1 MQPTLIICLNWVIAS
16 DVKIYGTVVARRLHC
31 FRLCFKI
38 IAQSPL
44 RTPWWVTFIWGISR
58 PVFMDFTATQK
69 PLSADNP
76 LDGHVD
82 SWPRILIMSPSGEGN
97 VLSTMSPFAI
107 QKGVTG
113 IAGDGVAIKR
123 SQNGILTLTC
133 GKKSQSDNL
142 LKCTLFGGI
151 APVSVSPHRTLNTC
165 KGVIR
170 NWELANTDTE
180 EIKRCIP
187 NVIDVY
193 RIVTKRDGKEIK
205 TNTLILTF
213 NLPKLP
219 SHLKVC
225 YLNIPV
231 AAYVPN
237 PLRCYK
243 CQTFG
248 HTTNKCKKSEV
259 CARCSETGH
268 NDKTCKNGYKCS
280 NCKEDHAAYSKK
292 CSFYKREFDIQT
304 IRVKNNISFFEARK
318 RYQQTYG
325 QKDMNYVNAVKK
337 PSHVT
342 TVSVSTQSDM
352 YMYWNGSELV
362 TRKDPLLDSIKSKAA
377 VTQTVKTATT
387 HAAASSSTATTV
399 SKPASKPGS
408 TVNAVKQAQAEIRS
422 QLAKHNP
429 PKTDKRG
436 KAKTDTSVQNSAKQK
451 QNVDHE
457 KGTKVKDKSTTK
469 QTPVKNRVVISKE
482 QLKSMKTTPTIR
494 LKRTYKASDFSS
506 STSAENSP
514 NRPTAKSKMKKVDK
528 EISFS
533 DMTAK
538 PRSIASDFF
547 EDEEYH
553 ALCEDVE
560 TLTSDMKTVKEKDR
574 EYLKKGMIRLT

>member
-58 PVFMDFTATQK
+58 PVFMDFTAKQK

-82 SWPRILIMSPSGEGN
+82 SWPRVLIMSPSGEGN

-123 SQNGILTLTC
+123 SQNGIITLTC

-142 LKCTLFGGI
+142 LKCVSLGGI
-151 APVSVSPHRTLNTC
+151 APVTVSPHRSLNTC

-170 NWELANTDTE
+170 NWELANCDPE
-180 EIKRCIP
+180 EVKRNIP
-187 NVIDVY
+187 NIVDIY
-193 RIVTKRDGKEIK
+193 RIVSKRDGKEIK

-213 NLPKLP
+213 NLPKIP
-219 SHLKVC
+219 SSLKIC
-225 YLNIPV
+225 YLNVPV
-231 AAYVPN
+231 TEYVPN
-237 PLRCYK
+237 PMRCYK
-243 CQTFG
+243 CQTYG
-248 HTTNKCKKSEV
+248 HTSNKCKKTEI

-268 NDKTCKNGYKCS
+268 YDKTCNKAFKCI
-280 NCKEDHAAYSKK
+280 NCKENHAAYSKK
-292 CSFYKREFDIQT
+292 CPIYKKEYDIQN
-304 IRVKNNISFFEARK
+304 IRVKKNVSFFEARK
-318 RYQQTYG
+318 QYNQIHG
-325 QKDMNYVNAVKK
+325 QKDMNFANVVKN
-337 PSHVT
+337 SVHVT
-342 TVSVSTQSDM
+342 SVSVSTQSDM

-362 TRKDPLLDSIKSKAA
+362 TRKDPLLDSTKSKAA

-387 HAAASSSTATTV
+387 HAVASSSTATTV

-408 TVNAVKQAQAEIRS
+408 TDAAKQAEIRS

-429 PKTDKRG
+429 PKTDKRE
-436 KAKTDTSVQNSAKQK
+436 KTKTDPSVQNPAKQK
-451 QNVDHE
+451 QNVDHG
-457 KGTKVKDKSTTK
+457 KGNKVKDKSTTK
-469 QTPVKNRVVISKE
+469 QIPVKNKIVLSKE
-482 QLKSMKTTPTIR
+482 QWKSMKKTPPIN

-506 STSAENSP
+506 STSTETSP

-533 DMTAK
+533 DMAAK
-538 PRSIASDFF
+538 ARPIASDFF

-574 EYLKKGMIRLT
+574 EYLKKGMIRLS

>member
-1 MQPTLIICLNWVIAS
+1 MIAS

-58 PVFMDFTATQK
+58 PVFMDFTAKQK

-82 SWPRILIMSPSGEGN
+82 SWPRVLIMSPSGEGN

-123 SQNGILTLTC
+123 SQNGIITLTC

-142 LKCTLFGGI
+142 LKCVSLGGI
-151 APVSVSPHRTLNTC
+151 APVTVSPHRSLNTC

-170 NWELANTDTE
+170 NWELANCDPE
-180 EIKRCIP
+180 EVKRNIP
-187 NVIDVY
+187 NIVDIY
-193 RIVTKRDGKEIK
+193 RIVSKRDGKEIK

-213 NLPKLP
+213 NLPKIP
-219 SHLKVC
+219 SSLKIC
-225 YLNIPV
+225 YLNVPV
-231 AAYVPN
+231 TEYVPN
-237 PLRCYK
+237 PMRCYK
-243 CQTFG
+243 CQTYG
-248 HTTNKCKKSEV
+248 HTSNKCKKSEI

-268 NDKTCKNGYKCS
+268 YDKTCNKAFKCI
-280 NCKEDHAAYSKK
+280 NCKENHAAYSKK
-292 CSFYKREFDIQT
+292 CPIYKKEYDIQN
-304 IRVKNNISFFEARK
+304 IRVKKNVSFFEARK
-318 RYQQTYG
+318 QYNQIHG
-325 QKDMNYVNAVKK
+325 QKDMNFANVVKN
-337 PSHVT
+337 SVHVT
-342 TVSVSTQSDM
+342 SVSVSTQSDM

-362 TRKDPLLDSIKSKAA
+362 TRKDPLLDSTKSKAA

-408 TVNAVKQAQAEIRS
+408 TVNAAKQAEIRS

-429 PKTDKRG
+429 PKTDKRE
-436 KAKTDTSVQNSAKQK
+436 KTKTDPSVQNPAKQK
-451 QNVDHE
+451 QNVDHG
-457 KGTKVKDKSTTK
+457 KGNKVKDKSTTK
-469 QTPVKNRVVISKE
+469 QIPVKNKIVLSKE
-482 QLKSMKTTPTIR
+482 QWKSMKKTPPIN

-506 STSAENSP
+506 STSTETSP

-533 DMTAK
+533 DMAAK
-538 PRSIASDFF
+538 ARPIASDFF

>member
-58 PVFMDFTATQK
+58 PVFMDFTAKQK

-82 SWPRILIMSPSGEGN
+82 SWPRVLIMSPSGEGN

-123 SQNGILTLTC
+123 SQNGIITLTC

-142 LKCTLFGGI
+142 LKCVSLGGI
-151 APVSVSPHRTLNTC
+151 APVTVSPHRSLNTC

-170 NWELANTDTE
+170 NWELANCDPE
-180 EIKRCIP
+180 EVKRNIP
-187 NVIDVY
+187 NIVDIY
-193 RIVTKRDGKEIK
+193 RIVSKRDGKEIK

-213 NLPKLP
+213 NLPKIP
-219 SHLKVC
+219 SSLKIC
-225 YLNIPV
+225 YLNVPV
-231 AAYVPN
+231 TEYVPN
-237 PLRCYK
+237 PMRCYK
-243 CQTFG
+243 CQTYG
-248 HTTNKCKKSEV
+248 HTSNKCKKTEI

-268 NDKTCKNGYKCS
+268 YDKTCNKAFKCI
-280 NCKEDHAAYSKK
+280 NCKENHAAYSKK
-292 CSFYKREFDIQT
+292 CPIYKKEYDIQN
-304 IRVKNNISFFEARK
+304 IRVKKNVSFFEARK
-318 RYQQTYG
+318 QYNQIHG
-325 QKDMNYVNAVKK
+325 QKDMNFANVVKN
-337 PSHVT
+337 SVHVT
-342 TVSVSTQSDM
+342 SVSVSTQSDM

-362 TRKDPLLDSIKSKAA
+362 TRKDPLLDSTKSKAA

-387 HAAASSSTATTV
+387 HAVASSSTATTV

-408 TVNAVKQAQAEIRS
+408 TDAAKQAEIRS

-429 PKTDKRG
+429 PKTDKRE
-436 KAKTDTSVQNSAKQK
+436 KTKIDPSVQNPAKQK
-451 QNVDHE
+451 QNVDHG
-457 KGTKVKDKSTTK
+457 KGNKVKDKSTTK
-469 QTPVKNRVVISKE
+469 QIPVKNKIVLSKE
-482 QLKSMKTTPTIR
+482 QWKSMKKTPPIN

-506 STSAENSP
+506 STSTETSP

-533 DMTAK
+533 DMAAK
-538 PRSIASDFF
+538 ARPIASDFF

-574 EYLKKGMIRLT
+574 EYLKKGMIRLS

>member
-16 DVKIYGTVVARRLHC
+16 DVQIYGTVVARRLHC

-58 PVFMDFTATQK
+58 PVFMDFTAKQK

-82 SWPRILIMSPSGEGN
+82 SWPRVLIMSPSGEGN

-123 SQNGILTLTC
+123 SQNGIITLTC

-142 LKCTLFGGI
+142 LKCVSLGGI
-151 APVSVSPHRTLNTC
+151 APVTVSPHRSLNTC

-170 NWELANTDTE
+170 NWELANCDPE
-180 EIKRCIP
+180 EVKRNIP
-187 NVIDVY
+187 NIVDIY
-193 RIVTKRDGKEIK
+193 RIVSKRDGKEIK

-213 NLPKLP
+213 NLPKIP
-219 SHLKVC
+219 SSLKIC
-225 YLNIPV
+225 YLNVPV
-231 AAYVPN
+231 TEYVPN
-237 PLRCYK
+237 PMRCYK
-243 CQTFG
+243 CQTYG
-248 HTTNKCKKSEV
+248 HTSNKCKKSEI

-268 NDKTCKNGYKCS
+268 YDKTCNKAFKCI
-280 NCKEDHAAYSKK
+280 NCKENHAAYSKK
-292 CSFYKREFDIQT
+292 CPIYKKEYDIQN
-304 IRVKNNISFFEARK
+304 IRVKKNVSFFEARK
-318 RYQQTYG
+318 QYNQIHG
-325 QKDMNYVNAVKK
+325 QKDMNFANVVKN
-337 PSHVT
+337 SVHVT
-342 TVSVSTQSDM
+342 SVSVSTQSDM

-362 TRKDPLLDSIKSKAA
+362 TRKDPLLDSTKSKAA

-387 HAAASSSTATTV
+387 HAVASSSTATTV

-408 TVNAVKQAQAEIRS
+408 TDAAKQAEIRS

-429 PKTDKRG
+429 PKTDKRE
-436 KAKTDTSVQNSAKQK
+436 KTKTDPSVQNPAQQK
-451 QNVDHE
+451 QNVDHG
-457 KGTKVKDKSTTK
+457 KGNKVKDKSTTK
-469 QTPVKNRVVISKE
+469 QIPVKNKIVLSKE
-482 QLKSMKTTPTIR
+482 QWKSMKKTPPIN

-506 STSAENSP
+506 STSTETSP

-533 DMTAK
+533 DMAAK
-538 PRSIASDFF
+538 ARPIASDFF

-574 EYLKKGMIRLT
+574 EYLKKGMIRLS

>member
-38 IAQSPL
+38 IAQSSL
-44 RTPWWVTFIWGISR
+44 RTPWWVTFIWGIAR

-142 LKCTLFGGI
+142 LKCVSLGGL
-151 APVSVSPHRTLNTC
+151 APVTVSPHRSLNTC

-170 NWELANTDTE
+170 NWELANCDPE
-180 EIKRCIP
+180 EVKRNIP
-187 NVIDVY
+187 NIVDIH
-193 RIVTKRDGKEIK
+193 RIVSKRDGKEIK

-213 NLPKLP
+213 NLPKIP
-219 SHLKVC
+219 SSLKIC
-225 YLNIPV
+225 YLNVPV
-231 AAYVPN
+231 TEYVPN
-237 PLRCYK
+237 PMRCYK

-248 HTTNKCKKSEV
+248 HMSNKCKKSEI

-268 NDKTCKNGYKCS
+268 YDKTCNKAFKCI
-280 NCKEDHAAYSKK
+280 NCKENHAAYSKK
-292 CSFYKREFDIQT
+292 CPIYKKEYDIQN
-304 IRVKNNISFFEARK
+304 IRVKKNVSFFEARK
-318 RYQQTYG
+318 QYNQSHG
-325 QKDMNYVNAVKK
+325 QKDLHFANAVKK

-362 TRKDPLLDSIKSKAA
+362 TRKDPLLNSTKSKAA

-429 PKTDKRG
+429 PKTDKRE
-436 KAKTDTSVQNSAKQK
+436 KTKTDTSVQNSAKQK
-451 QNVDHE
+451 QKTTSLKGNQLNE
-457 KGTKVKDKSTTK
+457 KTITK
-469 QTPVKNRVVISKE
+469 QSPDKTKDSSRQ
-482 QLKSMKTTPTIR
+482 QLKIKKTTPTVN
-494 LKRTYKASDFSS
+494 LKRTYKASDFLG
-506 STSAENSP
+506 STSTESSP
-514 NRPTAKSKMKKVDK
+514 ARPTAKTKMKKVDK

-533 DMTAK
+533 DMAAK
-538 PRSIASDFF
+538 TRPMALDFF
-547 EDEEYH
+547 DDNDYH

-560 TLTSDMKTVKEKDR
+560 TLTSGLKTVKEKDR
-574 EYLKKGMIRLT
+574 EYLKKGMIRLP